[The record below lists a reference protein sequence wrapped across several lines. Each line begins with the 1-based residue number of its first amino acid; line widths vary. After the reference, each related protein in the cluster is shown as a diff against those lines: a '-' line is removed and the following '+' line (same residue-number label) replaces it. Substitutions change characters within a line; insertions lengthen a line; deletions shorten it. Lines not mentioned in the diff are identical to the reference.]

1 MFTNVYFVYRFNERQ
16 KPIENRVLIQS
27 LPPTVPV
34 ESAEQLPPA
43 QSLLSKPPTYPAR
56 TPNDFKSIPNL
67 PTERPKDTQRVVPPA
82 EGAARV
88 YNSPVPRTT
97 LYNQRKRAAEA
108 ETPISTETAS
118 KWKYQRSTT
127 FNVCR
132 QCHLPK
138 TKTFGHSRHVGIF
151 GLEPF
156 CPSVEG
162 KRYPSVDAWLQER
175 RRENPKKEKI
185 ILHDRIFSLIYDFCL
200 ANYIIPK
207 VAMILISI
215 CQVTKFTIFSPI
227 RVTVLCRS
235 DGAHLSSLTSAQ
247 LLNLSRN

>member
-1 MFTNVYFVYRFNERQ
+1 MTLNLFQIY
-16 KPIENRVLIQS
+16 
-27 LPPTVPV
+27 
-34 ESAEQLPPA
+34 QL
-43 QSLLSKPPTYPAR
+43 KE
-56 TPNDFKSIPNL
+56 I
-67 PTERPKDTQRVVPPA
+67 DTQRVVPPA

-88 YNSPVPRTT
+88 YNCPTVIPVPRTT

-108 ETPISTETAS
+108 ETPTNTETAS

-127 FNVCR
+127 FNICR

-138 TKTFGHSRHVGIF
+138 TKTFSHSHHVGIF

-175 RRENPKKEKI
+175 RRENPKKRKI
-185 ILHDRIFSLIYDFCL
+185 ILRDRILIFSLIYDVCL

-215 CQVTKFTIFSPI
+215 YQVTKFTIFSPI
-227 RVTVLCRS
+227 SVTVLCRS
-235 DGAHLSSLTSAQ
+235 DGAHLCSLTSAQ